1 MLRQTKSKGKLVPS
15 QNLILASGSMVVR
28 KKMGKDDNDLLGS
41 QSLRKIGSEIAIL
54 QHTGEDFIKRI
65 EKKGEILHLIGCF
78 TTLVCVV

>member
-1 MLRQTKSKGKLVPS
+1 MLRQSKSKGKLVPNN
-15 QNLILASGSMVVR
+15 NLILASGSMVVR

-65 EKKGEILHLIGCF
+65 EKKGILFNIILIYECS
-78 TTLVCVV
+78 